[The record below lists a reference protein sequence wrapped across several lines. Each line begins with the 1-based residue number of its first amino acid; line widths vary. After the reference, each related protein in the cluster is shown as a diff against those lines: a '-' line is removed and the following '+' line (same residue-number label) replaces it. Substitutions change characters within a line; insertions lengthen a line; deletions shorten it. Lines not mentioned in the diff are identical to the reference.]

1 MNRIE
6 SVREVVDQV
15 LSSVPD
21 PTERRAGYVHLYGV
35 AQACALLASKR
46 GEDVELAV
54 IAGVLHDIHS
64 YSTGDP
70 KDHASKELLWPE
82 ILSGLQM
89 FTGHEIEKIC
99 GAIHYHSNKD
109 GKHAP
114 FVEVLIDADVMQH
127 SLYNPLFNVFPHER
141 QRYDALR
148 RSSVFVGETEVTP
161 GKFLPSLL

>member
-70 KDHASKELLWPE
+70 KDHASKGAVMARE

-148 RSSVFVGETEVTP
+148 REFS
-161 GKFLPSLL
+161 FL